1 MKYIERYIVVCKWIE
16 SYENPIILK
25 KDEKVV
31 INLAI
36 KETDPEWVNWV
47 WCIAD
52 NGMTG
57 WVPIQIL
64 NVYETLPNERQIAIV
79 LEDYSAYELPVNQ
92 DEIVIG
98 SRCLNG
104 WLWCRKENSTKKG
117 WVPIRCLK
125 RSVESL

>member
-52 NGMTG
+52 NGTTG

-104 WLWCRKENSTKKG
+104 WL
-117 WVPIRCLK
+117 
-125 RSVESL
+125 

>member
-1 MKYIERYIVVCKWIE
+1 MKYLDKYIVVCKWVE

>member
-1 MKYIERYIVVCKWIE
+1 MKYLDKYIVVCKWVE

-31 INLAI
+31 VNLAI

-47 WCIAD
+47 WCIAG

-64 NVYETLPNERQIAIV
+64 NACETLPNERQIAIA

-104 WLWCRKENSTKKG
+104 WLWCRKENSTKEG
-117 WVPIRCLK
+117 WVPIRCLN
-125 RSVESL
+125 RSIESL